1 MKILSFLVVVLIS
14 ATSFAQNI
22 SGKAYY
28 ESKTTVDMGDFG
40 GREMSEQMKKT
51 IAERMKNMLEK
62 TYILTFNKNESVY
75 AEEEKLETGAG
86 GGFGMMMNSFS
97 AGVQYKNLEKNQ
109 ILEERE
115 FFGKQFLINDTI
127 SNLKWT
133 VTDEK
138 KMIGN
143 YLAVKATAIKKI
155 DENDFSMARRR
166 NRDGDKKKDEK
177 KGNQKKEAST
187 ALSSQGNKDEN
198 TPTDGDEANVKE
210 KKDDNDPMNDIE
222 VPKEVEVTAWF
233 TPQIPVS
240 NGPGEYAGLPGLIL
254 EMNMHRTTILCSKIV
269 LSTKAGDK
277 IEAPEK
283 GDEVSREEYNKI
295 VKEKMDEMRENF
307 RGGGGRGG
315 RRGGF

>member
-1 MKILSFLVVVLIS
+1 MRILSFLVVVLI
-14 ATSFAQNI
+14 ATTSVAQNI

-28 ESKTTVDMGDFG
+28 ESKTTVDMDNFG
-40 GREMSEQMKKT
+40 NREMSEQMKKT
-51 IAERMKNMLEK
+51 IADRMKSMLEK

-75 AEEEKLETGAG
+75 KEEEKLDAAG
-86 GGFGMMMNSFS
+86 GGRGFGMMMNSFS

-127 SNLKWT
+127 TNLQWT

-138 KMIGN
+138 KMIGQ
-143 YLAVKATAIKKI
+143 YLAVKATAIKQI

-166 NRDGDKKKDEK
+166 NRDDNKKKDDTKEEKTTGDDTLKKDGDTANAEEK
-177 KGNQKKEAST
+177 K
-187 ALSSQGNKDEN
+187 
-198 TPTDGDEANVKE
+198 
-210 KKDDNDPMNDIE
+210 DNDPMDDIE
-222 VPKEVEVTAWF
+222 VPKEIEVTAWF

-269 LSTKAGDK
+269 LSTKAGEK
-277 IEAPEK
+277 IEAPDK
-283 GDEVSREEYNKI
+283 GDEVTREEYNKV

-307 RGGGGRGG
+307 RGSGGRRGGG

>member
-1 MKILSFLVVVLIS
+1 MKLLSFLVIALIS
-14 ATSFAQNI
+14 MVSFAQNI

-28 ESKTTVDMGDFG
+28 ESKTTVDMDEFG
-40 GREMSEQMKKT
+40 SPEMTEQMKKM
-51 IAERMKNMLEK
+51 ILERMKSMLEK
-62 TYILTFNKNESVY
+62 TYILTFNKNESIY
-75 AEEEKLETGAG
+75 KEEEKLETGAG

-127 SNLKWT
+127 TNLDWN

-138 KMIGN
+138 KMIGQ

-155 DENDFSMARRR
+155 DENDLSMARRR
-166 NRDGDKKKDEK
+166 SRDNDKKKGDKKEEEAGDTDDIKYTGEETTTDKKKDE
-177 KGNQKKEAST
+177 
-187 ALSSQGNKDEN
+187 
-198 TPTDGDEANVKE
+198 
-210 KKDDNDPMNDIE
+210 NDPMNDIE
-222 VPKEVEVTAWF
+222 VPKEIEVTAWF

-254 EMNMHRTTILCSKIV
+254 EMTMHRTTILCSKIV

-283 GDEVSREEYNKI
+283 GDEVTREEYNKI

-307 RGGGGRGG
+307 RGSGGRGG

>member
-1 MKILSFLVVVLIS
+1 MKLYSFLAALLFTFG
-14 ATSFAQNI
+14 AMAQDI

-28 ESKTTVDMGDFG
+28 ESKTTVDMENFG
-40 GREMSEQMKKT
+40 GREMSEQMKKM
-51 IAERMKNMLEK
+51 IAERMKSMLEK
-62 TYILTFNKNESVY
+62 TYILTFNKNESIY
-75 AEEEKLETGAG
+75 KEEEKLEAGAG

-97 AGVQYKNLEKNQ
+97 AGAQYKNLENNQ

-127 SNLKWT
+127 TNLEWT

-155 DENDFSMARRR
+155 DENDYSMARPRR
-166 NRDGDKKKDEK
+166 RDRDKKKDEEK
-177 KGNQKKEAST
+177 SEETEKVTEEDS
-187 ALSSQGNKDEN
+187 EE
-198 TPTDGDEANVKE
+198 GDEAASEDEEE
-210 KKDDNDPMNDIE
+210 KSDDPMDNIE
-222 VPKEVEVTAWF
+222 IPKEIEVTAWF

-254 EMNMHRTTILCSKIV
+254 ELNVYRTTILCSKIV
-269 LSTKAGDK
+269 LSTKAGDA

-283 GDEVSREEYNKI
+283 GEEVTREEYNKI
-295 VKEKMDEMRENF
+295 IKEKMDEMRENF
-307 RGGGGRGG
+307 RGGGGRRGGG
-315 RRGGF
+315 RRGF